1 MRHIRPTG
9 RPLWWSGREVQLTP
23 AVLLQTMWCPVQL
36 GRMSESLS
44 ARPRIGQQ
52 SSCGPATSGF
62 KVLATKRPA
71 RRVRR
76 VKRDASSHIVVGSAE
91 VRRWALFSI
100 SRRPTYPT
108 DIEAAR
114 HRLAN
119 TVLMTNSRRQLWP
132 LRENAP
138 VAQCGS
144 WALFSARRSRGR
156 PWGRA
161 RHFRINRRHAFLDV

>member
-76 VKRDASSHIVVGSAE
+76 VKRDASSHIVAVQCRSSPSGAFQHIPPTHLPNRYRSCAPQAGKHRSDDEFPAAALAAPRKCPCGS
-91 VRRWALFSI
+91 VRELGALQ
-100 SRRPTYPT
+100 RPTQSRPSLGQG
-108 DIEAAR
+108 AA
-114 HRLAN
+114 
-119 TVLMTNSRRQLWP
+119 
-132 LRENAP
+132 
-138 VAQCGS
+138 
-144 WALFSARRSRGR
+144 FSHQPAACVS
-156 PWGRA
+156 
-161 RHFRINRRHAFLDV
+161 